1 MELRLLEAVP
11 WPLDFA
17 ISLKGDEG
25 MELKREK
32 FDVTQCENFMIFLP
46 LRFYVKSI
54 LGIVFKMI
62 FYDFFER
69 EKFDVNVAD

>member
-32 FDVTQCENFMIFLP
+32 FDVNVGDGCTVRKIHDFTITEILREINFGNS
-46 LRFYVKSI
+46 RSAKCAI
-54 LGIVFKMI
+54 LT
-62 FYDFFER
+62 
-69 EKFDVNVAD
+69 NCN

>member
-25 MELKREK
+25 MEL
-32 FDVTQCENFMIFLP
+32 QI
-46 LRFYVKSI
+46 
-54 LGIVFKMI
+54 G
-62 FYDFFER
+62 
-69 EKFDVNVAD
+69 EKFDVNVVDEFTISFKIELSPEASSMEIFPVN

>member
-25 MELKREK
+25 MEL
-32 FDVTQCENFMIFLP
+32 QI
-46 LRFYVKSI
+46 
-54 LGIVFKMI
+54 G
-62 FYDFFER
+62 
-69 EKFDVNVAD
+69 EKFDVNVVDEFTILYIKPQMSVCCTNFSQKPHHQF

>member
-32 FDVTQCENFMIFLP
+32 FDVNVDDEFTISFKIELSPEASSMEIFP
-46 LRFYVKSI
+46 
-54 LGIVFKMI
+54 
-62 FYDFFER
+62 
-69 EKFDVNVAD
+69 VN

>member
-32 FDVTQCENFMIFLP
+32 FDVNVVDEFTISFKIGLSPEASSMEIFP
-46 LRFYVKSI
+46 
-54 LGIVFKMI
+54 
-62 FYDFFER
+62 
-69 EKFDVNVAD
+69 VN

>member
-54 LGIVFKMI
+54 LVILEVQICHFNT
-62 FYDFFER
+62 FRDSEL
-69 EKFDVNVAD
+69 